1 MVQYLNC
8 GSSFLYNDQV
18 QVEAWSDTSQL
29 VSRLAFVVDNVWLQ
43 DTCVHPALVK
53 RERESD
59 ETILT
64 SEKFN
69 NDPCWISN

>member
-8 GSSFLYNDQV
+8 GPSFLHNDRV
-18 QVEAWSDTSQL
+18 QVEVWSDTSQL

-43 DTCVHPALVK
+43 DTSVHPALVK
-53 RERESD
+53 RESD